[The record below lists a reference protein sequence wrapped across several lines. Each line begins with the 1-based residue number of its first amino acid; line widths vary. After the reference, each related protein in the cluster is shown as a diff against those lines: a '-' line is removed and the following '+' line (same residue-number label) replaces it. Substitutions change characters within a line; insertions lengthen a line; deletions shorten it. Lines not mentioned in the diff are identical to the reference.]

1 MKGAKIAARFIEE
14 NRFLMP
20 VLILVT
26 AIGITASAIVY
37 DQAFLRILP
46 LYISLFV
53 MAFQSR
59 GLRIAPLLGSINS
72 LFYAA
77 VFFHY
82 SLYASM
88 INSALVAFPFQLI
101 AFFRWTKRK
110 DGATTHFRVL
120 PWRGR
125 LAFIGILALAY
136 IPYLFLNRSLGTQH
150 LFLDTAASLLSLS
163 ATFLM
168 LLAFWEYTVVAASS
182 FLTQAVMYL
191 LMLATLP
198 EQLPYAI
205 YMSYAALCNLR
216 GALVVRSIYRRQTAQ
231 ENNSEAS
238 YD

>member
-1 MKGAKIAARFIEE
+1 MKGAKTAARFIEE

-110 DGATTHFRVL
+110 DGATTHFRVMT
-120 PWRGR
+120 WRGR
-125 LAFIGILALAY
+125 LLFIGMLAAAY
-136 IPYLFLNRSLGTQH
+136 IPYLFLNRAIGTQH
-150 LFLDTAASLLSLS
+150 LLLDTAASLFSLS

-168 LLAFWEYTVVAASS
+168 VLAFWEYTLVASTS
-182 FLTQAVMYL
+182 FLTQAGMYI

-216 GALVVRSIYRRQTAQ
+216 GAVNVREIFKRQTQ
-231 ENNSEAS
+231 QAS
-238 YD
+238 HT

>member
-1 MKGAKIAARFIEE
+1 MSKAFIRFISE
-14 NRFLMP
+14 NRYLMP
-20 VLILVT
+20 VLIFLT
-26 AIGITASAIVY
+26 ATGITVSAFLY
-37 DQAFLRILP
+37 DQAFFRILP

-72 LFYAA
+72 LLYAA
-77 VFFHY
+77 IFFHY

-88 INSALVAFPFQLI
+88 INSAFVAFPFQLI

-110 DGATTHFRVL
+110 DGATTHFRVMSL
-120 PWRGR
+120 RGR
-125 LAFIGILALAY
+125 LLFVGMLAAAY
-136 IPYLFLNRSLGTQH
+136 VPYLFLNRALGTQH

-168 LLAFWEYTVVAASS
+168 VLAFWEYTLVASTS
-182 FLTQAVMYL
+182 FITQATMYI

-216 GALVVRSIYRRQTAQ
+216 GSVNVRLILKRQSQALKGT
-231 ENNSEAS
+231 
-238 YD
+238 

>member
-1 MKGAKIAARFIEE
+1 MKVKKAAVRFLCE
-14 NRFLMP
+14 NRLLMP
-20 VLILVT
+20 TLILLT
-26 AIGITASAIVY
+26 ATGITVSAILY
-37 DQAFLRILP
+37 DQAFFRILP

-59 GLRIAPLLGSINS
+59 GLRIAPLVGSINS
-72 LFYAA
+72 LLYAA

-88 INSALVAFPFQLI
+88 INSALVAFPFQLY

-110 DGATTHFRVL
+110 DGATTHFRVMT
-120 PWRGR
+120 WRGR
-125 LAFIGILALAY
+125 LAFIGMLAVAY
-136 IPYLFLNRSLGTQH
+136 IPYLFLNRAIGTQH
-150 LFLDTAASLLSLS
+150 LFLDTAASLFSLS

-168 LLAFWEYTVVAASS
+168 VLAFWEYTLVASTS
-182 FLTQAVMYL
+182 FLTQAGMYI

-216 GALVVRSIYRRQTAQ
+216 GAVNVREIFNRQSTQAS
-231 ENNSEAS
+231 NS
-238 YD
+238 

>member
-1 MKGAKIAARFIEE
+1 
-14 NRFLMP
+14 MP
-20 VLILVT
+20 VLILLT
-26 AIGITASAIVY
+26 AMGITVSSILY
-37 DQAFLRILP
+37 EQSFFRILP

-72 LFYAA
+72 LLYAA

-88 INSALVAFPFQLI
+88 INSAFVAFPFQLL

-110 DGATTHFRVL
+110 DGATTHFRVMT
-120 PWRGR
+120 PRGR
-125 LAFIGILALAY
+125 LAFIGLLAVAY
-136 IPYLFLNRSLGTQH
+136 IPYLFLNHTLGTQH

-168 LLAFWEYTVVAASS
+168 VLAYWEYTLVASTS
-182 FLTQAVMYL
+182 FLTQATMYT

-216 GALVVRSIYRRQTAQ
+216 GSLVVRSIFKRQSAGA
-231 ENNSEAS
+231 NNT
-238 YD
+238 